1 MENSMNNSENKYQEI
16 NKLGIL
22 SFLYQST
29 YEDYKNR
36 KVKIIINKFSTTIN
50 GYFEPG
56 VYFEQ
61 YQNCPREYDKIILE
75 GSIENKGC
83 LSTTICMSDG
93 SSVRGFTSVCNT
105 GNSD

>member
-1 MENSMNNSENKYQEI
+1 MNNSENKYQGI

-29 YEDYKNR
+29 YYDYMDR
-36 KVKIIINKFSTTIN
+36 EVKIVINKFSTTIN

-56 VYFEQ
+56 VYFEPN
-61 YQNCPREYDKIILE
+61 QNCPGEYNKIILE
-75 GSIENKGC
+75 GSIENKGY

-93 SSVRGFTSVCNT
+93 SSVIGFTSIRNIE
-105 GNSD
+105 NSD